1 LDHINKAVKG
11 FAPQPIHRAD
21 KYIVMEYI
29 DMTSRGMHNQD
40 TQREL
45 GHRLGNM
52 HKATSERFGFEVTS
66 FCGTTELDNTW
77 STSWSHFWTK
87 QRMEPLFDSVRGQN
101 PDLDSMGQQLCA
113 RMDHWLG
120 PDALPNITP
129 ALLHGDL
136 WSGNWSIRQSD
147 GMPIIY
153 DPACY
158 FGHSEA
164 ELGIMRMFGG
174 FSQDFFDAYDQV
186 IPPAAG
192 RKERLE
198 IYELYHHLNH
208 YSMFGGGYDSGC
220 LSILEKL
227 F

>member
-1 LDHINKAVKG
+1 
-11 FAPQPIHRAD
+11 
-21 KYIVMEYI
+21 
-29 DMTSRGMHNQD
+29 
-40 TQREL
+40 
-45 GHRLGNM
+45 
-52 HKATSERFGFEVTS
+52 
-66 FCGTTELDNTW
+66 
-77 STSWSHFWTK
+77 
-87 QRMEPLFDSVRGQN
+87 MEPLFDSVRGQN